1 MLHQD
6 RYTHTNEIRTLTGI
20 RAHGKTPQPA
30 SFSRP
35 SGIVNVFS
43 VDVEDYFHPSELG
56 GNMSS
61 WSQCASR
68 VDVGVEFLLET
79 LALRQVRAT
88 FFILGW
94 VAEHHA
100 CLIRQIA
107 DAGHEI
113 GCHSYAHRLVY
124 TLTPTQFEEDTR
136 RAMQAIED
144 ATGVVPRVYRAPS
157 YSITRR
163 NLWALDVLA
172 SCGFTHDSSIYP
184 IVHDRYGIPGFP
196 RHACSI
202 DTPSGT
208 MIEVPIATVRLGRQH
223 IAPVGGGAYMRL
235 FPYRY
240 TAAGIRRIN
249 EHEQAPACL
258 YLHPWE
264 LDPGQP
270 RLASNIVSHLRTY
283 TGLRSMRGKMLRLF
297 DEFRFASLTAVHPRA
312 AGRATL
318 ESVELPE
325 TPRGYPSWSRT
336 GDQELAGDE
345 DLVSVQPG
353 AQL

>member
-1 MLHQD
+1 M
-6 RYTHTNEIRTLTGI
+6 RVITGI
-20 RAHGKTPQPA
+20 ETPGEIDQPTTD
-30 SFSRP
+30 SGGP
-35 SGIVNVFS
+35 GIVNVFS

-56 GNMSS
+56 GDMSS
-61 WSQCASR
+61 WSRYLSR

-79 LALRQVRAT
+79 LAVRQVRAT

-94 VAEHHA
+94 VATHHA
-100 CLIRQIA
+100 RLIRRIA

-113 GCHSYAHRLVY
+113 GCHSYSHRLVY
-124 TLTPTQFEEDTR
+124 SLTPAQFEDDTR
-136 RAMQAIED
+136 RAIQAIED
-144 ATGVVPRVYRAPS
+144 ATGVIPRVYRAPS

-202 DTPSGT
+202 NTPSGA
-208 MIEVPIATVRLGRQH
+208 IVEVPIATVRLGRQH
-223 IAPVGGGAYMRL
+223 VAPVGGGAYMRL

-270 RLASNIVSHLRTY
+270 RLASNVISRLRTY
-283 TGLRSMRGKMLRLF
+283 TGLRGMRGKMLRLF
-297 DEFRFASLTAVHPRA
+297 DDFEFASLTAVHPRA
-312 AGRATL
+312 SERMTL
-318 ESVELPE
+318 ESAALADSSRTSRYQFASDDRELP
-325 TPRGYPSWSRT
+325 
-336 GDQELAGDE
+336 ADE